1 MDPFLI
7 WLESTAFSTWMRESP
22 SMFAFPAILSCHT
35 VGMGLVAG
43 INTALALRILGVAS
57 RVPVEEMKR
66 FMPVMWFGFWLNAIS
81 GVALLIAYPTKALTN
96 PVFYL
101 KLVLIAL
108 AMVLQR
114 MISRRLFRDPLS
126 ASAHGVRLPPP
137 PKPSAR
143 VAEAR
148 VAREGGQ
155 PDEAAVAVTPLLLR
169 AGLAGRLK
177 TLAAASIVCW
187 AGAITAGRF
196 LAYTYT
202 RLMAIF

>member
-7 WLESTAFSTWMRESP
+7 WLEATRFSIWMREEP
-22 SMFAFPAILSCHT
+22 SIFAFPAILSCHT

-43 INTALALRILGVAS
+43 INAALALRIFGVAS
-57 RVPVEEMKR
+57 RVPVQEMKR

-114 MISRRLFRDPLS
+114 MISRRVFGDPTA
-126 ASAHGVRLPPP
+126 ASG
-137 PKPSAR
+137 R
-143 VAEAR
+143 VG
-148 VAREGGQ
+148 GGQ
-155 PDEAAVAVTPLLLR
+155 PDDVAGAQTAFRPR
-169 AGLAGRLK
+169 SLK

>member
-7 WLESTAFSTWMRESP
+7 WLESTAFSTWMREDP
-22 SMFAFPAILSCHT
+22 SIFAFPAILSCHT

-43 INTALALRILGVAS
+43 INAALALRIFGVAS

-114 MISRRLFRDPLS
+114 MISLRLF
-126 ASAHGVRLPPP
+126 
-137 PKPSAR
+137 
-143 VAEAR
+143 
-148 VAREGGQ
+148 REGGQ
-155 PDEAAVAVTPLLLR
+155 PDHRVDAVTPS
-169 AGLAGRLK
+169 RLK
-177 TLAAASIVCW
+177 MLAAASIGCW

>member
-7 WLESTAFSTWMRESP
+7 WLEATRFSIWMREDP
-22 SMFAFPAILSCHT
+22 SVFAFPAILSCHT

-43 INTALALRILGVAS
+43 INTALALRIFGVAP

-66 FMPVMWFGFWLNAIS
+66 FLPVMWFGFWLNAIS

-101 KLVLIAL
+101 KLMLIAV

-114 MISRRLFRDPLS
+114 VISRRLFGDRQPI
-126 ASAHGVRLPPP
+126 
-137 PKPSAR
+137 
-143 VAEAR
+143 
-148 VAREGGQ
+148 RE
-155 PDEAAVAVTPLLLR
+155 PAVAVTPLR
-169 AGLAGRLK
+169 RSPEDPDRLK
-177 TLAAASIVCW
+177 RLAAASILCW

-202 RLMAIF
+202 RLMAVF

>member
-7 WLESTAFSTWMRESP
+7 WLEATRFSTWMREDP
-22 SMFAFPAILSCHT
+22 SIFAFPAILSCHT

-66 FMPVMWFGFWLNAIS
+66 FLPVMWFGFWLNAIS

-101 KLVLIAL
+101 KLALIAL

-114 MISRRLFRDPLS
+114 MISRRLFRDHS
-126 ASAHGVRLPPP
+126 ASLEPADAGTSLRPGTGHIVRL
-137 PKPSAR
+137 KR
-143 VAEAR
+143 
-148 VAREGGQ
+148 
-155 PDEAAVAVTPLLLR
+155 
-169 AGLAGRLK
+169 
-177 TLAAASIVCW
+177 LAAASIVCW

>member
-7 WLESTAFSTWMRESP
+7 WLEATAFSTWMREEP
-22 SMFAFPAILSCHT
+22 SIFAFPAILACHT

-43 INTALALRILGVAS
+43 INTALALRIFGVAP

-66 FMPVMWFGFWLNAIS
+66 FLPVMWFGFWLNAIS

-114 MISRRLFRDPLS
+114 MISRRLFGDPAS
-126 ASAHGVRLPPP
+126 ASVRGAREQPDRAAGPAQSLPPG
-137 PKPSAR
+137 S
-143 VAEAR
+143 
-148 VAREGGQ
+148 GH
-155 PDEAAVAVTPLLLR
+155 
-169 AGLAGRLK
+169 AGRLK
-177 TLAAASIVCW
+177 SLAAASIVCW

>member
-7 WLESTAFSTWMRESP
+7 WLEATRFSTWMREEP
-22 SMFAFPAILSCHT
+22 SIFAFPAILACHT

-43 INTALALRILGVAS
+43 INTALALRIFGVAS

-66 FMPVMWFGFWLNAIS
+66 FLPVMWFGFWLNAIS

-101 KLVLIAL
+101 KLVLIAV

-114 MISRRLFRDPLS
+114 IISRRLFGHPTS
-126 ASAHGVRLPPP
+126 ASARGVPGQSDGAAGTAPSVRLG
-137 PKPSAR
+137 S
-143 VAEAR
+143 
-148 VAREGGQ
+148 GH
-155 PDEAAVAVTPLLLR
+155 
-169 AGLAGRLK
+169 AGRLK
-177 TLAAASIVCW
+177 SLAAASIVCW

-202 RLMAIF
+202 RLMAIL

>member
-7 WLESTAFSTWMRESP
+7 WLEATRFSTWMREDP
-22 SMFAFPAILSCHT
+22 SIFAFPAILSCHT

-66 FMPVMWFGFWLNAIS
+66 FLPVMWFGFWLNAIS

-114 MISRRLFRDPLS
+114 MISRRLFRDQS
-126 ASAHGVRLPPP
+126 AGLEPAGRGTSLRPGAGHIVRL
-137 PKPSAR
+137 KR
-143 VAEAR
+143 
-148 VAREGGQ
+148 
-155 PDEAAVAVTPLLLR
+155 
-169 AGLAGRLK
+169 
-177 TLAAASIVCW
+177 LAAASIVCW
-187 AGAITAGRF
+187 AAAITAGRF